1 VSEPGK
7 GYTHYTWIVT
17 RDTILGD
24 SSEAVGKI
32 GPSGAA
38 NRAPFDSVIIHGEHF
53 RMLNDA
59 GEAQFSGYI
68 LGNYRGHEPLDDYG
82 RMGVPGRFPTPRPH
96 LQTLNESSAKNS
108 GQKNSGTV
116 YLLPRGAIGILSLN
130 FSVLNSWRLICCR
143 GRS

>member
-1 VSEPGK
+1 VNQGGQ

-32 GPSGAA
+32 GPSGST

-59 GEAQFSGYI
+59 GEVQFSGYI
-68 LGNYRGHEPLDDYG
+68 LGQYRGNEPLDDYG
-82 RMGVPGRFPTPRPH
+82 
-96 LQTLNESSAKNS
+96 AKN
-108 GQKNSGTV
+108 GCAFIEFEQEGHWV
-116 YLLPRGAIGILSLN
+116 SLAE
-130 FSVLNSWRLICCR
+130 FQSRVPP
-143 GRS
+143 G